1 MELDLRR
8 TRITD
13 AELVHLKELT
23 NLKFLPHDDTQV
35 TDAGAA
41 ELRKALAQVW
51 SQQLISVRAKRTCL
65 VQRSTLNA
73 QRTSLYRCSAP

>member
-13 AELVHLKELT
+13 ANLVHLKELT
-23 NLKFLPHDDTQV
+23 ILQWLPRDDTRV

-41 ELRKALAQVW
+41 ELQEALPNCG
-51 SQQLISVRAKRTCL
+51 IR
-65 VQRSTLNA
+65 N
-73 QRTSLYRCSAP
+73 

>member
-23 NLKFLPHDDTQV
+23 NLKLLPHDDTQV

-41 ELRKALAQVW
+41 ELR
-51 SQQLISVRAKRTCL
+51 
-65 VQRSTLNA
+65 
-73 QRTSLYRCSAP
+73 